1 VRRDRAGHPVQ
12 FPSERESQ
20 WVIAEELATI
30 ADILEELVEILT
42 PPPRAAT
49 IVFTNLQGVPMSS
62 VTLTGTQT
70 VDVAIAV
77 GDVNGDVISGDALDA
92 GSGSVTVDDGS
103 VCTAAFTDSTQST
116 VLVTALDTNGTA
128 NVTVAG
134 TFNGVALTDFG
145 GPLVVTTTASAEVA
159 STIVLTP
166 GTPQGS

>member
-1 VRRDRAGHPVQ
+1 VPH
-12 FPSERESQ
+12 ERESL
-20 WVIAEELATI
+20 WIIAEELGALV
-30 ADILEELVEILT
+30 DEVGELVEILT
-42 PPPRAAT
+42 PPPAAST

-62 VTLTGTQT
+62 VSLTGTQT
-70 VDVAIAV
+70 VDVAVAV
-77 GDVNGDVISGDALDA
+77 GDVNGDVIAGDALDA
-92 GSGSVTVDDGS
+92 GSGSVTVDDSS

-116 VLVTALDTNGTA
+116 ILVTALDTNGTA

-134 TFNGVALTDFG
+134 TFNGATLTDFG